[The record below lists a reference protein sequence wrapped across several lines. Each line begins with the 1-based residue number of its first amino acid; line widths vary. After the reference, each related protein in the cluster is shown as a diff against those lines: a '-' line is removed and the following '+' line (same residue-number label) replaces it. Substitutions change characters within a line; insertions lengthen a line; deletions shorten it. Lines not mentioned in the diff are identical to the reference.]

1 MRRTGRWQRDAG
13 GDHDGGES
21 AGETQTKEEITVD
34 TGEKTIPDTFE
45 TEPESSEETTG
56 ETEDML
62 LESENENLGEDSI
75 LEQQVKVADE
85 ASVFR
90 TFSAVEAGV
99 IGTPGR
105 PF

>member
-1 MRRTGRWQRDAG
+1 
-13 GDHDGGES
+13 
-21 AGETQTKEEITVD
+21 
-34 TGEKTIPDTFE
+34 
-45 TEPESSEETTG
+45 
-56 ETEDML
+56 ML

-105 PF
+105 PFSIASEEALLDMQAKMNSNATYEVDGQVYTYLIDWMQKSF